1 MDNSNII
8 FEIILA
14 DALDRV
20 CREHG
25 KSYRN
30 GGARAWARA
39 GNAYLS
45 FALLH
50 SGSAHVR
57 QCQYSARNLTG
68 SVILDCSWYDELAA
82 FCFGGDSQ
90 ACVMLQNEDGIQVPV
105 ALDREMFLEMLDFL
119 REG

>member
-25 KSYRN
+25 KNYRN
-30 GGARAWARA
+30 GGAMAWARA

-50 SGSAHVR
+50 SGSAYVR
-57 QCQYSARNLTG
+57 QCQCSARELTG
-68 SVILDCSWYDELAA
+68 PVILDCSWYDELAA
-82 FCFGGDSQ
+82 TCLNDDSQ
-90 ACVMLQNEDGIQVPV
+90 ASVILQDEDGSQTSVT
-105 ALDREMFLEMLDFL
+105 LDREMFLEMLDFL